1 MSTSGIGRSAGSVG
15 RPDEGDEAAAPEGAQ
30 AAGAPEAAEAAPARG
45 RGGKAAP
52 AKAGAGEKA
61 PGEAKAAR
69 RPGSSGIDSTLLRT
83 ALEGRV
89 PAGHGAHARDA
100 ARAAALPSGRDAVHG
115 AAVHAAQRRSDPSA
129 DTKLLS
135 GARHDQRALL
145 ADCRSVAKDLG
156 LKLEREGSK
165 SAVSSSGRGRAEASG
180 RSTLDAD
187 GLRAEGRASA
197 SYGAAGRRSGA
208 VDGRLGSA
216 SGSIAGEAQA
226 YARADGRASV
236 GKDGLKAQGSAEVGV
251 RVRVEVDGE
260 FRTKGVR
267 IGGERLD
274 VNGKIH
280 GEAEVSAYARVDA
293 DVAATQAPPRLIV
306 VANAKAFAGAKAA
319 AHGSIGLGDF
329 VRVNASA
336 EAWAGAGAEAG
347 VVAGYDDGKL
357 RLGFNAGAAVGV
369 GAGFSFC
376 VEIDVKK
383 IAGSLISA
391 ATGGLIDIDVL
402 FDRGDG
408 SPPIQLAQIEL
419 MFPPYVESTG
429 AAGAIEVDRAQQ
441 TIRFEERKRERD
453 AAERHVRA
461 AVTAK
466 AGRA

>member
-1 MSTSGIGRSAGSVG
+1 MPVPIQKIRNFCIIAHV
-15 RPDEGDEAAAPEGAQ
+15 DH
-30 AAGAPEAAEAAPARG
+30 
-45 RGGKAAP
+45 GK
-52 AKAGAGEKA
+52 
-61 PGEAKAAR
+61 
-69 RPGSSGIDSTLLRT
+69 STLADRFLEVTKAVEERKMKDQ
-83 ALEGRV
+83 AL
-89 PAGHGAHARDA
+89 
-100 ARAAALPSGRDAVHG
+100 
-115 AAVHAAQRRSDPSA
+115 
-129 DTKLLS
+129 DTMDIERERGITIK
-135 GARHDQRALL
+135 
-145 ADCRSVAKDLG
+145 SVA
-156 LKLEREGSK
+156 
-165 SAVSSSGRGRAEASG
+165 V
-180 RSTLDAD
+180 
-187 GLRAEGRASA
+187 
-197 SYGAAGRRSGA
+197 
-208 VDGRLGSA
+208 RLSP
-216 SGSIAGEAQA
+216 
-226 YARADGRASV
+226 V
-236 GKDGLKAQGSAEVGV
+236 KP
-251 RVRVEVDGE
+251 VDGE

-293 DVAATQAPPRLIV
+293 DVAATPSPPRLIV

-369 GAGFSFC
+369 GAGLSFC

-383 IAGSLISA
+383 IAGALVSA

-419 MFPPYVESTG
+419 LFPPYLQSTA
-429 AAGAIEVDRAQQ
+429 AAGVVEVDRAQQ
-441 TIRFEERKRERD
+441 TVRFEERRRERD

-461 AVTAK
+461 AVQAK